1 MVNSVGGKVAI
12 VTGAGRGIGEA
23 IARVFAREGAKLLV
37 ADLDGAAAEA
47 SAARIAAAGGE
58 AAPVAADVTDWGSVQ
73 AMAEAAVRR
82 YGRIDVLCS
91 NAGIYP
97 ESSIEAMSLEQWNKV
112 QVINVNGAFLT
123 VKACLPQMKKQGGGR
138 VVITSSITGN
148 RTAMPN
154 MSHYATSKG
163 AVNGFIRGAAFELA
177 KYNITV
183 NGVEPGMI
191 DTEGLRAAMGPAL
204 IAELVKIMP
213 IGRFGSVEDVAYAMA
228 FLASDEAQFIT
239 GQTIVVD
246 GGQTLA
252 EVQSMVE
259 PPVRL
264 E

>member
-1 MVNSVGGKVAI
+1 
-12 VTGAGRGIGEA
+12 
-23 IARVFAREGAKLLV
+23 
-37 ADLDGAAAEA
+37 
-47 SAARIAAAGGE
+47 
-58 AAPVAADVTDWGSVQ
+58 
-73 AMAEAAVRR
+73 
-82 YGRIDVLCS
+82 
-91 NAGIYP
+91 
-97 ESSIEAMSLEQWNKV
+97 
-112 QVINVNGAFLT
+112 
-123 VKACLPQMKKQGGGR
+123 

-154 MSHYATSKG
+154 MSHYAASKG

-177 KYNITV
+177 RYNIMV

-191 DTEGLRAAMGPAL
+191 DTEGLRTTMEPGL
-204 IAELVKIMP
+204 IAELARIMP
-213 IGRFGSVEDVAYAMA
+213 IGRFGTVEDVAYAMA